1 MVERAHQD
9 PRKVTARPLWLPA
22 GLVRS
27 RAWARTVSLLALAAS
42 DLLALAAALGMA
54 VGARISLLPVLS
66 RGFERPTYPLAH
78 YAALWWIPVVYLT
91 ALAYTGLYTRRDPY
105 WEEVRRCL
113 MAATIAVVLM
123 FAALSVAKTGGD
135 VSRPV
140 VVLAWGILLVVLPLL
155 RGATKEALFAAGP
168 WRKPAL
174 LVGHGRRAAALLE
187 ALRRNRTLG
196 YDVVETIADPAEAP
210 HRAVAAGAREVI
222 LAIPELGRAEFLHLV
237 ERLREVAENVVI
249 APDLAEAPVLGV
261 EVIGL
266 LEDRALLLRVPNNLL
281 KPWNLAVK
289 RIFDLAVA
297 SALALGLAPFV
308 AAAGLAILW
317 ESRGPAFHVEP
328 RVGRRGIPF
337 ACYKLRT
344 MFRDA
349 DRRLGA
355 YLAANP
361 EAAAEW
367 QRFRKLRTYDPRVTR
382 VGRFLRR
389 YSLDE
394 IPQLLNVM
402 RGEMSLVG
410 PRPYLSP
417 ETALIDHDGLTDVR
431 PGMTGLWQVSGKN
444 ALDLRERSRLDRW
457 YVNNWSL
464 WLDVIV
470 LVKTVPV
477 ILGAR

>member
-1 MVERAHQD
+1 M
-9 PRKVTARPLWLPA
+9 TARPLWLPRESA
-22 GLVRS
+22 GS
-27 RAWARTVSLLALAAS
+27 RTWARTVSLLALVTS
-42 DLLALAAALGMA
+42 DLLALVAALGIA
-54 VGARISLLPVLS
+54 VGVRISLLPVLS
-66 RGFERPTYPLAH
+66 QGFERPTYPFTH

-91 ALAYTGLYTRRDPY
+91 VLAYTGLYTRRDPY

-113 MAATIAVVLM
+113 LAATIVVVLI
-123 FAALSVAKTGGD
+123 FAALAVAKTGSE

-140 VVLAWGILLVVLPLL
+140 VVLAWAILVVALPLL

-196 YDVVETIADPAEAP
+196 YDVVEAISDPMDAP

-222 LAIPELGRAEFLHLV
+222 LAIPELGRAEFLRLV

-249 APDLAEAPVLGV
+249 VPDLAEAPVLGV

-289 RIFDLAVA
+289 RLFDVAVA
-297 SALALGLAPFV
+297 SALGLALLPVVAV
-308 AAAGLAILW
+308 AALAILCD
-317 ESRGPAFHVEP
+317 SRGPAFHVEP
-328 RVGRRGIPF
+328 RVGRGGVPF

-349 DRRLGA
+349 DRRLRA
-355 YLAANP
+355 YLADHPA
-361 EAAAEW
+361 AAAEW
-367 QRFRKLRTYDPRVTR
+367 ERYRKLRTYDPRVTR
-382 VGRFLRR
+382 IGRILRR

-394 IPQLLNVM
+394 LPQLLNVI

-417 ETALIDHDGLTDVR
+417 ETVLIEHDGLTDVR

-477 ILGAR
+477 ILAGR